1 MIRTGDI
8 VDFDV
13 TSTAQTVIAICTAF
27 AAAGALLAYLFRKL
41 RAGWKRLQYLSH
53 RIELMGDLVDLQLT
67 VNHGSSLLDKVNKIE
82 PNHAYAITQFE
93 SLAQSDQQHTITLE
107 VWIAKLEVV
116 ERQQKFF
123 RLLLDALLLELPDDR
138 QNKVK
143 ALAERI
149 QSDMDKG
156 VA

>member
-1 MIRTGDI
+1 MNVPISE
-8 VDFDV
+8 V
-13 TSTAQTVIAICTAF
+13 AQTVIVVCTAL
-27 AAAGALLAYLFRKL
+27 AAVGALITYLFRKA
-41 RAGWKRLQYLSH
+41 RALYKRCQYLAH

-67 VNHGSSLLDKVNKIE
+67 TNHGTSLLDKVNKIE

-93 SLAQSDQQHTITLE
+93 SLARADEAHTLTLE
-107 VWIAKLEVV
+107 AWVAKLEVV